1 MIKGDYIEYEFDLYS
16 IKNED
21 VIENFKKRFGSII
34 TKKGLH
40 YEIYEI
46 DNDKMTGGSGSTFPY
61 NKFEETLDTLL
72 GKKNELSNNS
82 KNLYD
87 SLFSNFKGA
96 SENDIAKNNLENSDL
111 STQNEEA
118 LKTEP
123 FLSEEKLEQNPVV
136 DSGEDVEE
144 DAEENVE
151 EDVEEDTEEDDF
163 VEDKTE
169 EDAEDKT
176 EEDAEEDTEDKTE
189 ENTMKTIIHV
199 KLIVQHMKK
208 LIDLEDIK
216 KGKNL

>member
-61 NKFEETLDTLL
+61 NKFEETLDTLI
-72 GKKNELSNNS
+72 GKKNELSDNS
-82 KNLYD
+82 KKLYD

-111 STQNEEA
+111 STQNEET

-123 FLSEEKLEQNPVV
+123 FLPEEKLEQKPIV
-136 DSGEDVEE
+136 DDEDKP
-144 DAEENVE
+144 EEN
-151 EDVEEDTEEDDF
+151 D
-163 VEDKTE
+163 EDKP
-169 EDAEDKT
+169 
-176 EEDAEEDTEDKTE
+176 E
-189 ENTMKTIIHV
+189 ENTTKTIIHV